1 LFSVKP
7 PPAWSEPRTAIV
19 TGGGSGI
26 GLAIANRLAAEGATV
41 AIWDRDGATAE
52 AAAKGIEAEGGKAL
66 AFPVDI
72 TDRSAIDAAV
82 AELRDGAGAA
92 TIIVNNAG
100 ISPFKKFL
108 EIERAELQQVI
119 DVNVIGTFDCC
130 QAVVPD
136 MISAGWGRIVN
147 IASSSAQT
155 GSPLQTHYSA
165 SKGAVI
171 ALTRSLAVA
180 LGPKGITANA
190 VPPSVIDTPGL
201 RTAEE
206 GGFLGPNRAL
216 LEKSVPVRRMGQPE
230 DIAAMCAFLTRDD
243 AGFITGQVMG
253 VNGGRVIGG

>member
-1 LFSVKP
+1 M
-7 PPAWSEPRTAIV
+7 
-19 TGGGSGI
+19 
-26 GLAIANRLAAEGATV
+26 
-41 AIWDRDGATAE
+41 
-52 AAAKGIEAEGGKAL
+52 
-66 AFPVDI
+66 
-72 TDRSAIDAAV
+72 
-82 AELRDGAGAA
+82 GAA

-108 EIERAELQQVI
+108 EIEREDLQQVI
-119 DVNVIGTFDCC
+119 AVNVIGTFDCC

-136 MISAGWGRIVN
+136 MLAAGWGRIVN

-190 VPPSVIDTPGL
+190 VPPSVIDTPGCG
-201 RTAEE
+201 RRG
-206 GGFLGPNRAL
+206 GGFLGPDRAL

-230 DIAAMCAFLTRDD
+230 DIAAMSAFLARDD
-243 AGFITGQVMG
+243 AGFITGQVIG
-253 VNGGRVIGG
+253 VNGGPGHRGLITAARA